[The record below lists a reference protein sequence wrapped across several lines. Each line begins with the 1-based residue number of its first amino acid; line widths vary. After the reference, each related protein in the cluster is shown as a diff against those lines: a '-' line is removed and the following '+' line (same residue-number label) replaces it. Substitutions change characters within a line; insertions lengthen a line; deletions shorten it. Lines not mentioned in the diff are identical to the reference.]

1 MKKRCGAI
9 LAAALAAFDIC
20 CGAFPNKDFPASFR
34 ARSGTDVESVADG
47 PLIVRSRGTF
57 GWPGIEM
64 RPVET
69 NGVWDWSNVG
79 EVVVVVS
86 NGSERATGVFA
97 AVMGE
102 GMTHQTAPTCHAVTP
117 PHAVRTIVIPLAYD
131 SYVTDETV
139 PLAGMRGKI
148 GSMGTRPDFSRTRCV
163 DVFEAH
169 GEKNPRR
176 SEFSVLSVGTRFA
189 ARKPKVI
196 LAKEFFPFVDRY
208 GQFRHADWP
217 GKIHSDEELA
227 AARKAEEAWLAEH
240 RTSPIPDADKY
251 GGWAGGPQLKA
262 TGFFRTEKVNGK
274 WWFVDPEGHL
284 FFSLGIDSLYPG
296 LDTPVGGRECYFLG
310 LSSVSR
316 PDSRRVFFVR
326 ENLARKYGKSWQ
338 EHYADTLHL
347 RFKAWGFNTLG
358 NWTQEDIRALRRT
371 PYVATVDFSSRT
383 VLPTW
388 KSGDNRPVPNVY
400 SEAFVDDLRRQLE
413 TWAVRIRDDP
423 WCLGVFVD
431 NEIGWS
437 GCGAEAGAVA
447 EKYYSAVRAV
457 LKEVL
462 PNHLY
467 LGSRI
472 HQAPSGVWLAA
483 ARDCDVVS
491 CNVYEREPSYDLPA
505 GAADKPIIIGEFH
518 FGAKDRGHFIGGL
531 QTVYDQNE
539 RAVCF
544 RRYVESCLDNPR
556 YVGCHW
562 FQYHDQPLSGRWD
575 GENFNAGF
583 VSVCDVPYP
592 ELVEAA
598 RTVASEIYSRRS
610 GGTTNAIT
618 RKENL

>member
-57 GWPGIEM
+57 GWPGVEM

-227 AARKAEEAWLAEH
+227 AAA
-240 RTSPIPDADKY
+240 
-251 GGWAGGPQLKA
+251 
-262 TGFFRTEKVNGK
+262 
-274 WWFVDPEGHL
+274 
-284 FFSLGIDSLYPG
+284 
-296 LDTPVGGRECYFLG
+296 
-310 LSSVSR
+310 
-316 PDSRRVFFVR
+316 
-326 ENLARKYGKSWQ
+326 
-338 EHYADTLHL
+338 
-347 RFKAWGFNTLG
+347 
-358 NWTQEDIRALRRT
+358 
-371 PYVATVDFSSRT
+371 
-383 VLPTW
+383 
-388 KSGDNRPVPNVY
+388 
-400 SEAFVDDLRRQLE
+400 
-413 TWAVRIRDDP
+413 
-423 WCLGVFVD
+423 
-431 NEIGWS
+431 
-437 GCGAEAGAVA
+437 
-447 EKYYSAVRAV
+447 
-457 LKEVL
+457 
-462 PNHLY
+462 
-467 LGSRI
+467 
-472 HQAPSGVWLAA
+472 
-483 ARDCDVVS
+483 
-491 CNVYEREPSYDLPA
+491 
-505 GAADKPIIIGEFH
+505 
-518 FGAKDRGHFIGGL
+518 
-531 QTVYDQNE
+531 
-539 RAVCF
+539 
-544 RRYVESCLDNPR
+544 
-556 YVGCHW
+556 
-562 FQYHDQPLSGRWD
+562 
-575 GENFNAGF
+575 
-583 VSVCDVPYP
+583 
-592 ELVEAA
+592 
-598 RTVASEIYSRRS
+598 
-610 GGTTNAIT
+610 
-618 RKENL
+618 